1 MLTWKVADII
11 QTLPFDQ
18 VQYLE
23 EYMASSAQQFLKA
36 MKALE
41 GASNTQSPTKEIIK
55 MRRRV
60 NPVQLFI
67 RNVVRLIV
75 FVPLWWLIALPNFRT
90 FGTGLAGSGAALLV
104 GPLAYGILKT
114 IVILWLANVLA
125 GMFHVLP
132 EWERM
137 VLLRMGK
144 SVGTRGPGLFIVP
157 PFLYSVARIIDI
169 RISTYEVKATRTLT
183 MDNIPVDITAA
194 IELEVENPEK
204 AAIDVSDYW
213 KTTEW
218 ASMEALKSTI
228 GSSKLRALLSET
240 EKISAMLKAEIDA
253 AATDYGV
260 NVRAV
265 RVTDVAAPPSLIEE
279 LAVIARAERSAKAK
293 LIQADAEKDVANA
306 LSEAAQK
313 LAEQE
318 GTMELR
324 QIQALLEMSK
334 EESAMIIIYPM
345 DSLAGGQIASATAG
359 AQSVARTKKKVPP
372 QSQV

>member
-1 MLTWKVADII
+1 
-11 QTLPFDQ
+11 
-18 VQYLE
+18 
-23 EYMASSAQQFLKA
+23 MASSAQQFLNIV
-36 MKALE
+36 KALD
-41 GASNTQSPTKEIIK
+41 GASSTQSPKKESIN

-60 NPVQLFI
+60 NPVQIFI
-67 RNVVRLIV
+67 RNLVRLIV
-75 FVPLWWLIALPNFRT
+75 FVPLWWLIALPDFRT
-90 FGTGLAGSGAALLV
+90 VWNGLVGFGTA
-104 GPLAYGILKT
+104 PLMSPIAFGIFKT
-114 IVILWLANVLA
+114 ILILWLANVLG
-125 GMFHVLP
+125 GMIFVLP

-169 RISTYEVKATRTLT
+169 RITTYEVKATRTLT

-194 IELEVENPEK
+194 VELEVEDPEK

-228 GSSKLRALLSET
+228 GSSDLRTLLSET
-240 EKISAMLKAEIDA
+240 ENISGKLKAEIDA

-293 LIQADAEKDVANA
+293 RIQADAELEVATA
-306 LSEAAQK
+306 LSEASKK

-318 GTMELR
+318 GTMQLR

-359 AQSVARTKKKVPP
+359 AQSAMKLKM
-372 QSQV
+372 

>member
-1 MLTWKVADII
+1 
-11 QTLPFDQ
+11 
-18 VQYLE
+18 
-23 EYMASSAQQFLKA
+23 
-36 MKALE
+36 
-41 GASNTQSPTKEIIK
+41 

-75 FVPLWWLIALPNFRT
+75 FVPLWLLIALPDFRT
-90 FGTGLAGSGAALLV
+90 VWSGMDGFGGDPLL
-104 GPLAYGILKT
+104 GPLTVGVIKT

-169 RISTYEVKATRTLT
+169 RITTYEVKATRTLT

-228 GSSKLRALLSET
+228 GSNDLRMLLSET
-240 EKISAMLKAEIDA
+240 EKISSMLKAEIDD

-293 LIQADAEKDVANA
+293 LIQADAELDVATA
-306 LSEAAQK
+306 LAEATQK
-313 LAEQE
+313 LSEQE
-318 GTMELR
+318 GAMELR

-359 AQSVARTKKKVPP
+359 SHSVMRMKKKPP
-372 QSQV
+372 KIEG